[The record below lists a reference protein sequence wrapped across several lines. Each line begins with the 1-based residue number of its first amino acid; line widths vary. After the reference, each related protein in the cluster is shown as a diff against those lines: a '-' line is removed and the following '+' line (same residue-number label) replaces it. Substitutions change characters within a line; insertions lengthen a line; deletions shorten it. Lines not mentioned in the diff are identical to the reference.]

1 MMTNAMTIE
10 PLDIEEKTRLTLSQH
25 IAFKAAC
32 QQIGIKRADVM
43 RALILQFLRDH
54 HANTSLQS
62 IGLQATSAQATE

>member
-54 HANTSLQS
+54 HSNTSLQA